1 MLQSLCVFYGFKNI
15 ALKAENTERKTQQCP
30 ISTHAEMA
38 LLQKLS
44 ERFYRLHGKRKPKP
58 TIDILVVRFSKEGVL
73 GYSHPCAHC
82 LKRLQSNKWPFRV
95 RHVYYTLCPGIIV
108 RERTSQMIGS
118 LSSGY
123 LYRQQ

>member
-73 GYSHPCAHC
+73 GYSHPCAH
-82 LKRLQSNKWPFRV
+82 
-95 RHVYYTLCPGIIV
+95 VYYTLCPGIIV